1 MNRWQ
6 KVALFN
12 LLTTVMALIACFV
25 LSARMYLAGMSVI
38 EAITPPSL
46 LVGVAILAL
55 VLLTMSELVFFPKAK
70 NQEDYDERDKQIR
83 LNALI
88 VGAISFAVSIVIML
102 MTVFYVKFL
111 VTDFSP
117 FFLPAIFLVG
127 LAVSIITVSTV
138 TLIKYR

>member
-1 MNRWQ
+1 MNRSQ

-12 LLTTVMALIACFV
+12 LLTTVLALIACFV

-70 NQEDYDERDKQIR
+70 NQADYDERDKQIH
-83 LNALI
+83 LNALFI
-88 VGAISFAVSIVIML
+88 GAISFGVSILIML

-117 FFLPAIFLVG
+117 FLLPAIFLVG
-127 LAVSIITVSTV
+127 VAVHTITASTV